1 MTCRKNLQFLIYE
14 SRQLLCSM
22 VIGLIECRNRICGAT
37 HLVTRFEKRNV
48 REGYLWNLRTLLTDL
63 PPSLR
68 RISGSNLLMSLKKS
82 RSGRGH
88 TSAYTV
94 RLRWPSGGGWGDPP
108 CSENGR
114 LSGIRSSQVQ
124 HLLSA
129 DLLALKAQP

>member
-63 PPSLR
+63 PPSLG

-94 RLRWPSGGGWGDPP
+94 AFAGRVVVGGVIPHAAKMAICLASGRARCNTSCPP
-108 CSENGR
+108 ISWR
-114 LSGIRSSQVQ
+114 
-124 HLLSA
+124 
-129 DLLALKAQP
+129 